1 MIAPLLFLF
10 IYGSMCSEP
19 AWTSYPANV
28 MYSGEY
34 KAFLTTKSTG
44 LLATVTQTMYRTD
57 VTAANYFSAA
67 PRVILS
73 LIGYKQNAPVDGN
86 TF

>member
-1 MIAPLLFLF
+1 MIAPLLILF
-10 IYGSMCSEP
+10 FYGSLCAEP

-57 VTAANYFSAA
+57 VTAANYFASA

-73 LIGYKQNAPVDGN
+73 LMGFQQSAPANGN